1 MKFILLLA
9 FSVSA
14 HGISAQIG
22 LKDLKNVTKDRAQK
36 LVSSKALSADEV
48 SRGLK
53 EALIV
58 GVSNSVI
65 TASEKGGFNKNFLIK
80 IPFPP
85 QAEKMKKT
93 LSKLGKESE
102 IKNFEYAINEAA
114 EHASKSAKVIFLNAI
129 KDMTINDAIDLL
141 NGSNHAATD
150 YLKNQ
155 TSKPLYLNFKPIVK
169 ESIKKVRLAVYWRTL
184 TSTYNSIPLTKDIN
198 PDIEGYVTNKT
209 IDGLFVLIAQEEEK
223 IRNNPQARVSEILQ
237 KVFR

>member
-65 TASEKGGFNKNFLIK
+65 TASEKGGFNENFLIK

-93 LSKLGKESE
+93 LS
-102 IKNFEYAINEAA
+102 
-114 EHASKSAKVIFLNAI
+114 
-129 KDMTINDAIDLL
+129 TLL
-141 NGSNHAATD
+141 HFQKKFFH
-150 YLKNQ
+150 YLVQ
-155 TSKPLYLNFKPIVK
+155 
-169 ESIKKVRLAVYWRTL
+169 
-184 TSTYNSIPLTKDIN
+184 
-198 PDIEGYVTNKT
+198 
-209 IDGLFVLIAQEEEK
+209 GLICGVQLMNLKFTQ
-223 IRNNPQARVSEILQ
+223 
-237 KVFR
+237 